1 MEAAEFKT
9 IEELVKNHFAALARK
24 IIVESYG
31 VGDDA
36 RIMSLMVKIRLLMKH
51 HEMEVD
57 AISRCI
63 GHRLKALK
71 ASRQLKEYSHPF
83 LALL

>member
-1 MEAAEFKT
+1 MEAAEIKT
-9 IEELVKNHFAALARK
+9 IEELIKNHFASLARQ

-51 HEMEVD
+51 HEMEV

-63 GHRLKALK
+63 GHRLKVLK
-71 ASRQLKEYSHPF
+71 ASRQSKEYSHPF